1 MFAGEEGGKII
12 SFFCLN
18 ISGIELWLACLSL
31 YKFVLLVSVV
41 GCLFSKTCLSITQK
55 KSVTAK

>member
-31 YKFVLLVSVV
+31 YKFVLLV
-41 GCLFSKTCLSITQK
+41 CLWLAVCFL
-55 KSVTAK
+55 